1 MKQLNVIYIFIII
14 VLTATTTYF
23 MTRGADSEFIQRE
36 QELLDRIDSLNIEI
50 INVQAERASLDND
63 ITILND
69 VVMTLQDSISD
80 AEARIEKIKH
90 EYDKKLTDI
99 DKYSADD
106 VAKYFADRY
115 GK

>member
-1 MKQLNVIYIFIII
+1 MNQLNVIYILIII
-14 VLTATTTYF
+14 ALTASVTYF
-23 MTRGADSEFIQRE
+23 MTRGTDSEFIQWE
-36 QELLDRIDSLNIEI
+36 QRLLDRIDSLNIEI
-50 INVQAERASLDND
+50 INVQVERASLDND

-69 VVMTLQDSISD
+69 IVMTLQDSISD
-80 AEARIEKIKH
+80 TETRIEKIKH

-106 VAKYFADRY
+106 VAKYFTDRY